1 MPDVKVTG
9 LQLTLTGNF
18 TDSGFDTTLN
28 ELRFSY
34 HAHSDARFGK
44 SNAFSLPKKN
54 DGEVIQEALSLSA
67 EQISQVK
74 SAITSA
80 LSDLGFDP
88 EYGAEE

>member
-1 MPDVKVTG
+1 MPDVKVTS

-44 SNAFSLPKKN
+44 SNAFSLPQEN
-54 DGEVIQEALSLSA
+54 NGEVIQALSLSA
-67 EQISQVK
+67 EQINQVK

-80 LSDLGFDP
+80 LSSLGFDP
-88 EYGAEE
+88 EFGAEE

>member
-18 TDSGFDTTLN
+18 TESGFDTKLN
-28 ELRFSY
+28 ELRFNY
-34 HAHSDARFGK
+34 HAYSDARFGR
-44 SNAFSLPKKN
+44 SNALSLPQQN
-54 DGEVIQEALSLSA
+54 NGEVTQEALSLSA
-67 EQISQVK
+67 EQINQVK

-80 LSDLGFDP
+80 LSDLGFNP